1 MNVNI
6 SARVESVVDPEMFL
20 LNGRRQERLV
30 GLNKGKNLRMGNSLS
45 SVWII
50 LSVIS
55 SLAIFLCVSLFLTVV
70 LYLQHCHIILTLK
83 IKIYLP
89 LCLRSFSLEF
99 YKWHH
104 FPFLRFPLCKTRDLR
119 LKSLIL
125 LISRLTLLHSTLTA
139 NRMQLCSG

>member
-50 LSVIS
+50 LSFIS
-55 SLAIFLCVSLFLTVV
+55 SLAIFLCVSLLLTVV
-70 LYLQHCHIILTLK
+70 LYL
-83 IKIYLP
+83 
-89 LCLRSFSLEF
+89 
-99 YKWHH
+99 
-104 FPFLRFPLCKTRDLR
+104 
-119 LKSLIL
+119 
-125 LISRLTLLHSTLTA
+125 
-139 NRMQLCSG
+139 

>member
-50 LSVIS
+50 LSFIS
-55 SLAIFLCVSLFLTVV
+55 SLAIFLCLTFTHCRALSATLSHYINIKDQNLSSLVPKVFFIRV
-70 LYLQHCHIILTLK
+70 LQVTSFPI
-83 IKIYLP
+83 P
-89 LCLRSFSLEF
+89 SFS
-99 YKWHH
+99 
-104 FPFLRFPLCKTRDLR
+104 T
-119 LKSLIL
+119 
-125 LISRLTLLHSTLTA
+125 
-139 NRMQLCSG
+139 M

>member
-50 LSVIS
+50 LSFIS
-55 SLAIFLCVSLFLTVV
+55 SLAIFL
-70 LYLQHCHIILTLK
+70 Y
-83 IKIYLP
+83 
-89 LCLRSFSLEF
+89 LCLTFTHCRALSATLSHYIIIKDQNPSSLVPKVFFIRVLQVTSFPIPSFS
-99 YKWHH
+99 
-104 FPFLRFPLCKTRDLR
+104 T
-119 LKSLIL
+119 
-125 LISRLTLLHSTLTA
+125 
-139 NRMQLCSG
+139 M

>member
-50 LSVIS
+50 LSFIS
-55 SLAIFLCVSLFLTVV
+55 SLAIFLCVSLLLTVV

-89 LCLRSFSLEF
+89 LCLRSFTLEF
-99 YKWHH
+99 YK
-104 FPFLRFPLCKTRDLR
+104 
-119 LKSLIL
+119 
-125 LISRLTLLHSTLTA
+125 
-139 NRMQLCSG
+139 